1 MNEANSDDGID
12 ERRRFVEDFAL
23 LLTGAG
29 MPRMPSRVFAC
40 VLADDSGKLTA
51 GQLAERL
58 QASPAAI
65 SGAVRYL
72 TQVGLLE
79 RGREPGARRDHY
91 AVRDDLWY
99 AIYTARSASMSAWEK
114 VLAHGTRAVGRDGP
128 AGRRL
133 DETREF
139 FAFYREEV
147 AKIMERWERKRSA
160 RRG

>member
-1 MNEANSDDGID
+1 MNGTKNR
-12 ERRRFVEDFAL
+12 ERGEERRFVESFAL

-40 VLADDSGKLTA
+40 VLADDAGRLTA
-51 GQLAERL
+51 AELAERL
-58 QASPAAI
+58 QVSPAAI

-72 TQVGLLE
+72 TQVGLLT

-99 AIYTARSASMSAWEK
+99 GIYTARSASMTAWED
-114 VLAHGTRAVGRDGP
+114 VLAQGARAVGRDSP

-139 FAFYREEV
+139 FAFYREET
-147 AKIMERWERKRSA
+147 AKIMERWER
-160 RRG
+160 RRKSGRG